1 MSQTARKTDPV
12 AGHRRAVR
20 LKIVGPVVL
29 AALALVGVCGA
40 LILAVIGGALESKQI
55 TVVMGI
61 VATAFL
67 ALPMA
72 ILCLVPYFAL
82 AALAALSGRGHARAR
97 GPLRSARRTTERLS
111 RTTAAVAPRL
121 ARPLIAV
128 NVRLTRWER
137 TLRGPSGPALPVERK
152 TSHE

>member
-1 MSQTARKTDPV
+1 MSQAARKANPV
-12 AGHRRAVR
+12 AEHKRAVR

-29 AALALVGVCGA
+29 ALLALVGVCGA
-40 LILAVIGGALESKQI
+40 LVLAVIGGALESKQI
-55 TVVMGI
+55 TIVMGI

-72 ILCLVPYFAL
+72 ILCLVPYVML
-82 AALAALSGRGHARAR
+82 AALAALSGRGYAGAR
-97 GPLRSARRTTERLS
+97 GPLRSARRTTERLAQ
-111 RTTAAVAPRL
+111 TTAGVAPRL

-128 NVRLTRWER
+128 NVRLTRWEH
-137 TLRGPSGPALPVERK
+137 TLRGQPSPALPVERK